1 MINPDRIFKLA
12 DGISFQSLG
21 VGEGAVVLEV
31 ASGQLHTCNDT
42 TAEFLGALDGKRSFG
57 DVITLLEQR
66 FEVGRDVLE
75 KDMAELARQLVD
87 ERVIV

>member
-1 MINPDRIFKLA
+1 MINQDRVFKLA

-42 TAEFLGALDGKRSFG
+42 TAEFLGALDGKRSYG
-57 DVITLLEQR
+57 EVISLLQQR

-75 KDMAELARQLVD
+75 ADIGELARQLF
-87 ERVIV
+87 EQHVIV